1 MMKDFFYFSKRE
13 RQGIIVLL
21 VLLVGIFFGKWFFS
35 VPAAEPLVETQEVV
49 DASGKAVGGY
59 VPLPQYSNS
68 DRGLRVKP
76 AMTSSA
82 GAARSVAS
90 SAEAARAKTS
100 SAPAS
105 RTFYARDRDTVVR
118 PASRGAL
125 PAVEKLA
132 AGETLELNVADTLL
146 LKKIPGVG
154 SSFAKRIV
162 AYRTILG
169 GYHRVEQLQE
179 VYGMYVELYE
189 QIAPYIQVDEASVT
203 RLSVNKASLDK
214 LRNHPYLNF
223 YQAKAIIETRKKRG
237 TLQGIEDLQLLDEFT
252 ADDWGRITPYLD
264 FR

>member
-21 VLLVGIFFGKWFFS
+21 VLLVGIFLGKWFFS
-35 VPAAEPLVETQEVV
+35 VPAAEPLVETQEGV

-59 VPLPQYSNS
+59 VPLPQSEQVGQHSNS
-68 DRGLRVKP
+68 GRGLRVKP
-76 AMTSSA
+76 AMTDRTA
-82 GAARSVAS
+82 
-90 SAEAARAKTS
+90 AARAITTS
-100 SAPAS
+100 PAS
-105 RTFYARDRDTVVR
+105 RTFYARERDTVVR

-125 PAVEKLA
+125 PLVEKLA
-132 AGETLELNVADTLL
+132 VGETLELNVADTLL

-203 RLSVNKASLDK
+203 RLPVNKASLDK

-237 TLQGIEDLQLLDEFT
+237 SLQGIEDLQLLDEFT
-252 ADDWGRITPYLD
+252 ADDWGRIAPYLD